1 MAEKIIEKEKKEIRH
16 FTGEEDPFKKT
27 WLDYIPQFWRC
38 TVIAWENW
46 EELKKEHPSVIKEV
60 DKAGWYIYGVQ
71 ELPEKLPEEIEKEV
85 PKSMES
91 GDEAIR
97 TFICF
102 TKKYIVAES
111 CIAVIEENIGIL
123 RHTIKVWRR

>member
-1 MAEKIIEKEKKEIRH
+1 MAEKIVEKEKRKEQV
-16 FTGEEDPFKKT
+16 FKGEEDPLKKT
-27 WLDYIPQFWRC
+27 WTEYIPQFWRC
-38 TVIAWENW
+38 TLLAYENW
-46 EELKKEHPSVIKEV
+46 EEVKKEHPEIIEEI
-60 DKAGWYIYGVQ
+60 DKAGWHIYGV
-71 ELPEKLPEEIEKEV
+71 EDLPEKLPEEIEKEV

-91 GDEAIR
+91 RDEAIR

-111 CIAVIEENIGIL
+111 CIAVIEENIGTL